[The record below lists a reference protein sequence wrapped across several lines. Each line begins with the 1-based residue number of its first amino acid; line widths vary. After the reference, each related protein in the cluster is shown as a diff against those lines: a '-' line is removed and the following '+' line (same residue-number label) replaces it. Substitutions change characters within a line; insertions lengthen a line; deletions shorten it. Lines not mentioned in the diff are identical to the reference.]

1 MSICESTPQCKSLHF
16 NLACAGQK
24 TAQWKTVSDS
34 LNKWESTLFVHLIR
48 ALFFFFKADNKDVYK
63 SPKVADVSLSLLLCV
78 SDPLIGHMEMVTEI
92 VVPTVCTLCILLGAV
107 FLMFLLQR
115 RFWDTRR
122 FPPFWHDQ
130 TSVALEKWIRSIWEW
145 VRIRNTYMVIGI
157 DRYGMSW
164 CSLLNKLWRLQVGY
178 QNSLHLILKWEHGGS
193 LDWFYLQWMET
204 TAFKTSYLFAP
215 RSQPIT
221 P

>member
-1 MSICESTPQCKSLHF
+1 MCINRPRLLTFRS
-16 NLACAGQK
+16 
-24 TAQWKTVSDS
+24 
-34 LNKWESTLFVHLIR
+34 
-48 ALFFFFKADNKDVYK
+48 LFFCAFQIHWLATWRWWQRLWFPPCVHCASSSEPSSSCSCCKDAFETLAD
-63 SPKVADVSLSLLLCV
+63 
-78 SDPLIGHMEMVTEI
+78 
-92 VVPTVCTLCILLGAV
+92 
-107 FLMFLLQR
+107 
-115 RFWDTRR
+115 
-122 FPPFWHDQ
+122 FPPFDM
-130 TSVALEKWIRSIWEW
+130 IRPRWPW
-145 VRIRNTYMVIGI
+145 RNELGQSENESESETHTWSSEI

-193 LDWFYLQWMET
+193 LDWFYLKWMET